1 MNCFKSLEKSISL
14 GEIEVVEN
22 KLDSSFP
29 EDYKESLTSVNVGIP
44 GKKYVSILI
53 DEVNEE
59 VIFGVMLGVYEN
71 QNFSLIDWTDEY
83 QGELPSDSIIFGTE
97 YGGIQT

>member
-53 DEVNEE
+53 DEV
-59 VIFGVMLGVYEN
+59 IFGVMLGVYEN